1 MMLFDHIV
9 GTVSFTQLAYTV
21 YENNGT
27 LQPELILSNPLSVN
41 VTVEI
46 DTVAFGFIPGRQRCT
61 QHCLCIINPTALG
74 EEDYKSGP
82 HTVMIPGGNT
92 RAMFNVTITDDNV
105 FEPVETF
112 RLVITQTSHPLLVVA
127 AFPNQPFV
135 TIRDDDRKF
144 V

>member
-9 GTVSFTQLAYTV
+9 GTVSFTQFGYTV

-41 VTVEI
+41 ISVEI
-46 DTVAFGFIPGRQRCT
+46 DTVAVGFIPGRQRCT

-82 HTVMIPGGNT
+82 HIVMIPAGNT

-105 FEPVETF
+105 FELVETF
-112 RLVITQTSHPLLVVA
+112 RLAINQTALPLHVVA
-127 AFPNQPFV
+127 TFPNRPLV
-135 TIRDDDRKF
+135 TIIDDDRKF